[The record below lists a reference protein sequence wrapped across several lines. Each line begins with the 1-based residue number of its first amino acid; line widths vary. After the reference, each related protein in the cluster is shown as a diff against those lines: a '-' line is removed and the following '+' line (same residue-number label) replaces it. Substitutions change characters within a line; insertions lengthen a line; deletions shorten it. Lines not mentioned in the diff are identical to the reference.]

1 MEKIRIK
8 MLLPLLFSYQLFVD
22 SKLEGQQVISGAVPS
37 DRSVRTVYI
46 GNTPG
51 LQPAA
56 FFNGFMKEMRYY
68 RSTYYA
74 QFAAKGKRS
83 FCLANFSV

>member
-1 MEKIRIK
+1 
-8 MLLPLLFSYQLFVD
+8 MLLLFSYQLFVD
-22 SKLEGQQVISGAVPS
+22 SKLESQQVISGTVPS
-37 DRSVRTVYI
+37 DRSIRTVFI

-68 RSTYYA
+68 RSTYYI
-74 QFAAKGKRS
+74 QFAAKGKEILFLWKYIS
-83 FCLANFSV
+83 TISAGCVN